1 MNLKTFGNKAV
12 IINFEDKSKEENFI
26 IWKAELAD
34 LISYQYTDIYDD
46 FILTSHEITI
56 IFKDKNHPV
65 DESSYDFLL
74 INIKE

>member
-34 LISYQYTDIYDD
+34 LISYQYADIYDD

-56 IFKDKNHPV
+56 IFKDKI
-65 DESSYDFLL
+65 EYSFI
-74 INIKE
+74 INLKTIIGK